1 MSCDPPHIHRGK
13 HDGLRVRSRF
23 RQGTGAND
31 VGSSRQHLIAGVD
44 EALERL
50 RVALGRDPAPA
61 TDAAPPDQPERPE
74 ADPPVGS
81 DPDERPTDQSS
92 REVRP

>member
-1 MSCDPPHIHRGK
+1 VPGGVAAQQYGPDQLGDRRYYTPT
-13 HDGLRVRSRF
+13 RF
-23 RQGTGAND
+23 GAEARYAD
-31 VGSSRQHLIAGVD
+31 V
-44 EALERL
+44 LERL

-61 TDAAPPDQPERPE
+61 ADAVQADEPERPA